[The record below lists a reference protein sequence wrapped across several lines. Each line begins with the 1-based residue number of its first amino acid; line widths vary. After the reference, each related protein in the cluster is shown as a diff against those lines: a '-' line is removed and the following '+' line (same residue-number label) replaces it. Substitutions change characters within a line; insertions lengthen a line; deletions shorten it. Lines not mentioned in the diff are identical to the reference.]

1 MVLEIRIIILI
12 TVSMMYVM
20 ANKNNNNNNNN
31 TERCTYLIKNVIN
44 DNYIISLKRS

>member
-20 ANKNNNNNNNN
+20 ANKNNNN